1 MVIISF
7 EFVSEWLSIMT
18 SLLEWKIMF
27 TGLGELGGQ
36 GPLEWPT
43 HSLVTR
49 MQSMLQISSKFWKGQ
64 ISRSLQRYV
73 IWLHVVVGG
82 WEGLDVGALA
92 LAVMMGGAVDAVILV
107 MVEGVVGECPTL
119 LLADQKEV
127 EAVEMTM
134 SRGTGT
140 LANLNSS

>member
-49 MQSMLQISSKFWKGQ
+49 MQSMLQISSKFWKEQ

-92 LAVMMGGAVDAVILV
+92 LVVMMGGVVDAVILV
-107 MVEGVVGECPTL
+107 MVEGVVGECPTP

-140 LANLNSS
+140 LANLNYS

>member
-49 MQSMLQISSKFWKGQ
+49 MQSMLQISSKFWKEQ

-92 LAVMMGGAVDAVILV
+92 VMMGGAVGAVILV
-107 MVEGVVGECPTL
+107 MVEGVVGECPTP